1 MTAKVLVVRS
11 QKKNKGPR
19 ERFMVVVVVLVLLPA
34 PGPIRNGR
42 AHSPLHG
49 GPCAVATKVHTVV
62 NTLLSV
68 SHGVETLHGV
78 LKKVIRG

>member
-1 MTAKVLVVRS
+1 
-11 QKKNKGPR
+11 
-19 ERFMVVVVVLVLLPA
+19 MVVVVVLPVLLPA
-34 PGPIRNGR
+34 PGPNKERPGPQ
-42 AHSPLHG
+42 PLHG